1 MLDLAPLA
9 LFKILNVPGT
19 PFVSQSNLVSLLNK
33 VLTLVSNTIQSLV
46 LLKCMPIKQTMR
58 LGGTR
63 DIKLLPDYSSGINSF
78 LQLLQVVISWKNL
91 FMLGKMNPITD
102 QVEVNLLG
110 IEDGI
115 HPLTFHR
122 M

>member
-19 PFVSQSNLVSLLNK
+19 SFVLQSNLVSLLNK

-46 LLKCMPIKQTMR
+46 LLKCMPIKQTMS
-58 LGGTR
+58 LGGAR
-63 DIKLLPDYSSGINSF
+63 DIKLLPDYSSGINFF
-78 LQLLQVVISWKNL
+78 LQLLQVVIGQKNL

-110 IEDGI
+110 IEDNI
-115 HPLTFHR
+115 HPCTFHR